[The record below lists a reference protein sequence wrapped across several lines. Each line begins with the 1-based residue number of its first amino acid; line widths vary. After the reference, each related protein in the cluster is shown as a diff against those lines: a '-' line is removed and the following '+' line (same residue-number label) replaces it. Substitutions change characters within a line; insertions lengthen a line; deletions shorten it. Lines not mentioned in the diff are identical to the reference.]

1 MRCVLRFFSGDGRD
15 PGSDDE
21 IFLVVM
27 LLREKRDHLFRA
39 GRLSEREA
47 WPAKQRR
54 RGGREREETGLGA
67 KATCTRNSREAR
79 AFLVAERWNAEKR
92 QDPWIQKVLAR
103 VGVKIDRL
111 ILDPRS
117 RLRRWFLSSDQG

>member
-54 RGGREREETGLGA
+54 KRRDGTGCEGDVYA
-67 KATCTRNSREAR
+67 KQS
-79 AFLVAERWNAEKR
+79 
-92 QDPWIQKVLAR
+92 
-103 VGVKIDRL
+103 
-111 ILDPRS
+111 
-117 RLRRWFLSSDQG
+117 